1 MKADIR
7 RLNVDL
13 PIDSDEE
20 LSSPPPNG
28 ARFNWSTL
36 KLEIPDQSLENM
48 TPVVPM
54 TKFTLVRSPALTQEE
69 WKSALEARKVLLLE
83 SSLESAKLAAE
94 KLSED
99 VELAGEGD

>member
-1 MKADIR
+1 MKADFR

-28 ARFNWSTL
+28 AKFNWITL
-36 KLEIPDQSLENM
+36 KLDIPEQSSENM
-48 TPVVPM
+48 TPLVPM
-54 TKFTLVRSPALTQEE
+54 TKFTLVRSPGLTREG
-69 WKSALEARKVLLLE
+69 WRRAMKARKVLLLE
-83 SSLESAKLAAE
+83 SSQSAKLEIE

-99 VELAGEGD
+99 VDLAGEGE